1 MSQRGLDVIIPCH
14 DKASEIEDV
23 LRRILSVLDE
33 AELDYRLIVVV
44 DGFDAACISN
54 INRITDDRIKTV
66 VLPLN
71 EGKGSAIR
79 AGFKECRA
87 EFVAFL
93 DGDLDLHPIAVTTGI
108 RILNNPD
115 NRGVAGTYGSKFHKE
130 SNVRYPLT
138 RRVSSKIYRRLIK
151 AIFGLDIEDTQTG
164 VKVFRIDALAIAIP
178 KTKEYR
184 FLFDVELLAIC
195 GIFRYQM
202 VPMPVQLDYQYSS
215 SINLLSAFRMIIDTA
230 KLGWRIRKSGLWL
243 ER

>member
-1 MSQRGLDVIIPCH
+1 
-14 DKASEIEDV
+14 
-23 LRRILSVLDE
+23 
-33 AELDYRLIVVV
+33 
-44 DGFDAACISN
+44 
-54 INRITDDRIKTV
+54 
-66 VLPLN
+66 
-71 EGKGSAIR
+71 
-79 AGFKECRA
+79 
-87 EFVAFL
+87 
-93 DGDLDLHPIAVTTGI
+93 
-108 RILNNPD
+108 
-115 NRGVAGTYGSKFHKE
+115 
-130 SNVRYPLT
+130 
-138 RRVSSKIYRRLIK
+138 LIK